1 MISDHDLAR
10 IEADLNDRQIVVFRE
25 FAKHDKGEGFTSEE
39 IELRLGISHQAVSPR
54 LSELAKL
61 KLLEDKGIRRPTIA
75 GRPAIVY
82 TLKRP

>member
-1 MISDHDLAR
+1 MLPDDILAK
-10 IEADLNDRQIVVFRE
+10 IEEKLNDRQVVVFRE
-25 FAKHDKGEGFTSEE
+25 FAKHDEGEGFTSEE
-39 IELRLGISHQAVSPR
+39 IEKRLGLTHQAVSPR

-82 TLKRP
+82 TLARP